1 MNEIIQ
7 FCQSIFSPL
16 VIVFTIANLLSMGLQ
31 VNLGKMIKIVGNPKF
46 LGLTIGLGWVI
57 GPAIAYLITLL
68 FPLDNKYII
77 ALFIGSLAPCAP
89 FLPPLLPKAHG
100 DIVYA
105 GAFIPV
111 AAIGTSILMP
121 ILAPLLVK
129 GIDMSIMSLLKPLF
143 ITVLLPVLIG
153 ASIKTFAE
161 KVADKIFNPV
171 KKLAGLSTLLTVIF
185 CLMLYYKQMWAT
197 AGSMAML
204 SLTIFMVVMG
214 LVSYYSGF
222 GLNRGQKVVMA
233 LGMGTRNIAAVLIG
247 VLTIANVSPDT
258 VAMVVI
264 WTLWSFILSLIIAPI
279 MGKMDKTVATN
290 SINKQKPRING
301 INRN

>member
-1 MNEIIQ
+1 MDAFIQ

-16 VIVFTIANLLSMGLQ
+16 VIVFTISNLFSMGLQ

-46 LGLTIGLGWVI
+46 LGLTFGLGWVI

-68 FPLDNKYII
+68 LPLDNGYII
-77 ALFIGSLAPCAP
+77 VLFIGSLAPCAP

-100 DIVYA
+100 DIAFA

-111 AAIGTSILMP
+111 AAIGTALLMP
-121 ILAPLLVK
+121 IFAPLLVK
-129 GIDMSIMSLLKPLF
+129 GIELSVMSLLKPLF

-153 ASIKTFAE
+153 ASLKTFAE

-171 KKLAGLSTLLTVIF
+171 KKLAGLSTLLTVVF
-185 CLMLYYKQMWAT
+185 CIMLYYKEMWAT

-204 SLTIFMVVMG
+204 SLTIFMVVMALISFYG
-214 LVSYYSGF
+214 GF
-222 GLNRGQKVVMA
+222 GLNRGEKIVMS

-247 VLTIANVSPDT
+247 VLAIANVTPNM

-264 WTLWSFILSLIIAPI
+264 WTLWSFILSLIIAPL
-279 MGKMDKTVATN
+279 MGKKAVKATVTT
-290 SINKQKPRING
+290 
-301 INRN
+301 

>member
-1 MNEIIQ
+1 MNEFLQI
-7 FCQSIFSPL
+7 CQSIFNPL
-16 VIVFTIANLLSMGLQ
+16 VIAFTVANLLSMGLQ

-46 LGLTIGLGWVI
+46 LGLTFGLGWVI
-57 GPAIAYLITLL
+57 GPAVAYLITLL
-68 FPLDNKYII
+68 IPLDNTYII
-77 ALFIGSLAPCAP
+77 VLFIGSLAPCAP

-100 DIVYA
+100 DVIFA

-111 AAIGTSILMP
+111 AAIGTSLLMP
-121 ILAPLLVK
+121 LFAPFLVK
-129 GIDMSIMSLLKPLF
+129 GIELSVMSLLKPLF
-143 ITVLLPVLIG
+143 ITVLFPLLVG
-153 ASIKTFAE
+153 ALIKTFAE

-171 KKLAGLSTLLTVIF
+171 KKLAGLTTLLTVIF

-214 LVSYYSGF
+214 LISFYSGF
-222 GLNRGQKVVMA
+222 GLSRAEKVVMA

-247 VLTIANVSPDT
+247 VLTIANVTPNM
-258 VAMVVI
+258 VAMVII

-279 MGKMDKTVATN
+279 MGKKAVTTG
-290 SINKQKPRING
+290 STT
-301 INRN
+301 